1 LYSALIAGATGGGC
15 GCPSL
20 DLACGSFGFLRGEDA
35 VGSLV
40 SRERV
45 VPEVDLLSL
54 RRIDFYSSRVLVVE
68 GVTRD

>member
-1 LYSALIAGATGGGC
+1 
-15 GCPSL
+15 L
-20 DLACGSFGFLRGEDA
+20 DLDWGSFGFLRGEDA

-54 RRIDFYSSRVLVVE
+54 RRIDFCSSEVLVVE